1 MSHRQRRT
9 RIALLIGA
17 HLLLG
22 LITLIVALLY
32 PDLKVSLWASTAY
45 LGLICSH
52 VLLLGLWLGL
62 AAARWWIK
70 LAGLVAALTWL
81 ECLELAPAPPQP
93 TDVILGL
100 VAVVGIPMLVVA
112 GSAALCRRFFATI
125 ERRNQWKPRPI
136 SEEAQFT
143 LRTLVGLTVAVAVI
157 LALGRVV
164 QWVVQ
169 WIGPG
174 ASNLQ
179 IDDMLVIAPI
189 FGLTALLAA
198 GMLTWA
204 ALGHGQILV
213 RVPTMLI
220 GMTLLGLLPPFYM
233 GGAAIQYYGW
243 PALMATVAVCTAA
256 SLLVIR
262 SCGYRLVRIGTD
274 IESDPDRTQPQT
286 II

>member
-1 MSHRQRRT
+1 MTHRQRRL
-9 RIALLIGA
+9 RIGLLISA

-22 LITLIVALLY
+22 LITIIVALLY

-45 LGLICSH
+45 MGLICSH
-52 VLLLGLWLGL
+52 VLLQGLWLGL

-70 LAGLVAALTWL
+70 LAGLVAGLTWL

-93 TDVILGL
+93 TEVIIGL
-100 VAVVGIPMLVVA
+100 AAVVGIPMLVVT
-112 GSAALCRRFFATI
+112 GSAALCRRFFARI
-125 ERRNQWKPRPI
+125 ELRNQWKPCPI
-136 SEEAQFT
+136 SEEAQYT
-143 LRTLVGLTVAVAVI
+143 LRTLIGLTVAIAVI

-164 QWVVQ
+164 QWFVQ

-204 ALGHGQILV
+204 ALGQGQVLV
-213 RVPTMLI
+213 RVPTMLV
-220 GMTLLGLLPPFYM
+220 GMALLGLLPPFYT
-233 GGAAIQYYGW
+233 GGPTIQYYGW
-243 PALMATVAVCTAA
+243 PTLMTTVAVCTAG
-256 SLLVIR
+256 SLLVIL
-262 SCGYRLVRIGTD
+262 SCGYRLVRIGSD
-274 IESDPDRTQPQT
+274 IESDADDMSARTS
-286 II
+286 